1 MTGAHSALI
10 DAWYRGA
17 WWLWLL
23 RPLEWLFR
31 SVAAM
36 RRLAY
41 RTGMLAVYRAP
52 VPVVV
57 VGNITVGGTG
67 KTPVIIALCDA
78 LQVQGFRVGVVSR
91 GYGARSGVFPH
102 RVSEH
107 SSPADCGD
115 EALLVLRR
123 TGCTCVV
130 DPDRSSAIQ
139 VLLAHDKR
147 IDVILSDDGLQHYG
161 MARDF
166 EIALLDA
173 RRRTGNGFC
182 LPAGPLREPVSRLN
196 GVDQVLLRGD
206 SQVEFKEQ
214 AEGEAG
220 RERIVDGRHVA
231 TVRYALGDCWALAD
245 GAVLS
250 LSPAALGQHVYAVAG
265 IGQPEQF
272 FTQLQALGFVLE
284 RRPFAD
290 HHLFEAADF
299 QAMGDLPIL
308 MTEKDAVKCAGLAG
322 DRAYAVRLQAQV
334 PDALV
339 SRLVRLLKH

>member
-1 MTGAHSALI
+1 MTTVVHSALV

-23 RPLEWLFR
+23 RPLEYVFR
-31 SVAAM
+31 CVATM

-41 RTGMLAVYRAP
+41 RRGLLAVYRAP

-67 KTPVIIALCDA
+67 KTPVIIALCNA
-78 LQVQGFRVGVVSR
+78 LQAQGFRVGVVSR
-91 GYGARSGVFPH
+91 GYSARSGVFPH

-139 VLLAHDKR
+139 ALLAHDKH
-147 IDVILSDDGLQHYG
+147 IDVILSDDGLQHYAV
-161 MARDF
+161 ARDF

-173 RRRTGNGFC
+173 QRRTGNGFC

-196 GVDQVLLRGD
+196 SVDQVLLRGEAELTTD
-206 SQVEFKEQ
+206 EQ
-214 AEGEAG
+214 H
-220 RERIVDGRHVA
+220 D
-231 TVRYALGDCWALAD
+231 TFVRYVLTDCWALAD
-245 GAVLS
+245 GSVHT
-250 LSPAALGQHVYAVAG
+250 LSPKALGQHVYAVAG

-272 FTQLQALGFVLE
+272 FDQLVSLGFVLE
-284 RRPFAD
+284 RRPFVD
-290 HHLFEAADF
+290 HHSFTSADF
-299 QAMGDLPIL
+299 QTMRDLPIL

-322 DRAYAVRLQAQV
+322 DRAYAVRMQAQV

>member
-1 MTGAHSALI
+1 LITGAHSALV

-31 SVAAM
+31 CVTAM

-41 RTGMLAVYRAP
+41 RTGLLAVYRAP

-67 KTPVIIALCDA
+67 KTPVIIALCNA
-78 LQVQGFRVGVVSR
+78 LQAQGFRVGVVSR
-91 GYGARSGVFPH
+91 GYGARSGGVFPH

-107 SSPADCGD
+107 STPADCGD

-130 DPDRSSAIQ
+130 DRDRSQAVQ
-139 VLLAHDKR
+139 RLLAHDKH

-182 LPAGPLREPVSRLN
+182 LPAGPLREPVSRLSS
-196 GVDQVLLRGD
+196 VDQVLLRGEG
-206 SQVEFKEQ
+206 QVEGEGQ
-214 AEGEAG
+214 AQHERAAG
-220 RERIVDGRHVA
+220 KQRSA
-231 TVRYALGDCWALAD
+231 TVGYVLADCWALAD
-245 GAVLS
+245 GVVHS
-250 LSPAALGQHVYAVAG
+250 LSPEALGQHVYAVAG

-272 FTQLQALGFVLE
+272 FTQLQDLGFLLE

-290 HHLFEAADF
+290 HHPFKAADF
-299 QAMGDLPIL
+299 YAMRDLPIL

-322 DRAYAVRLQAQV
+322 ERAYAVRLQAQV

-339 SRLVRLLKH
+339 SRLARLLKH

>member
-1 MTGAHSALI
+1 MTGARSALV

-23 RPLEWLFR
+23 RPLECLFR
-31 SVAAM
+31 SAAAL

-41 RTGMLAVYRAP
+41 RTGVLAVYRAP

-91 GYGARSGVFPH
+91 GYSARGGVFPH
-102 RVSEH
+102 RVSEY
-107 SSPADCGD
+107 STPADCGD

-123 TGCTCVV
+123 TGCICVV
-130 DPDRSSAIQ
+130 DPDRSNAIQ
-139 VLLAHDKR
+139 ALLAHDNR

-196 GVDQVLLRGD
+196 SVDQVLLRGD
-206 SQVEFKEQ
+206 SQVEGKAQ
-214 AEGEAG
+214 AE
-220 RERIVDGRHVA
+220 RERTAGEMHGAI
-231 TVRYALGDCWALAD
+231 VRYMLADCRALAD
-245 GAVLS
+245 GAVHS
-250 LSPAALGQHVYAVAG
+250 LSPAVLGQHVYAVAG

-290 HHLFEAADF
+290 HHLFAAADF
-299 QAMGDLPIL
+299 QGMGDLPIL

-322 DRAYAVRLQAQV
+322 ERAYAVRLQAQV

>member
-1 MTGAHSALI
+1 MTGARSALVE
-10 DAWYRGA
+10 AWYRGA

-23 RPLEWLFR
+23 RPLECLFR
-31 SVAAM
+31 SAAAL

-41 RTGMLAVYRAP
+41 RTGVLAVYRAP

-91 GYGARSGVFPH
+91 GYGARGGVFPH

-107 SSPADCGD
+107 STPADCGD

-123 TGCTCVV
+123 TGCICVV
-130 DPDRSSAIQ
+130 DPDRSNAIQ
-139 VLLAHDKR
+139 ALLAHDKR

-196 GVDQVLLRGD
+196 SVDQVLLRGD
-206 SQVEFKEQ
+206 SRVEGKAQ
-214 AEGEAG
+214 AE
-220 RERIVDGRHVA
+220 RERTAGEMHGAI
-231 TVRYALGDCWALAD
+231 VRYMLADCRALAD
-245 GAVLS
+245 GAVHS
-250 LSPAALGQHVYAVAG
+250 LSPAVLGQHVYAVAG

-272 FTQLQALGFVLE
+272 FTQLRALGFVLE

-290 HHLFEAADF
+290 HHFFEAADF

-322 DRAYAVRLQAQV
+322 ERAYAVRLQAQV

>member
-1 MTGAHSALI
+1 MISGAHSPLV
-10 DAWYRGA
+10 DAWYQGA

-31 SVAAM
+31 SVTAM

-41 RTGMLAVYRAP
+41 STGLLAVYRAP
-52 VPVVV
+52 VPVVI

-67 KTPVIIALCDA
+67 KTPVTIALCNA
-78 LQVQGFRVGVVSR
+78 LQGQGFRVGVVSR

-130 DPDRSSAIQ
+130 SPDRSQAMQ
-139 VLLAHDKR
+139 ALLAYDKH

-161 MARDF
+161 IARDF
-166 EIALLDA
+166 EVALLDA
-173 RRRTGNGFC
+173 RRLTGNGFC
-182 LPAGPLREPVSRLN
+182 LPAGPLREPISRLN
-196 GVDQVLLRGD
+196 SVDQVLLRGED
-206 SQVEFKEQ
+206 QVEGEGQ
-214 AEGEAG
+214 APRECIAGE
-220 RERIVDGRHVA
+220 RHGA
-231 TVRYALGDCWALAD
+231 IVRYILTDCWALAD
-245 GAVLS
+245 GVVHA
-250 LSPAALGQHVYAVAG
+250 LSPEALGQHVYAVAG

-272 FTQLQALGFVLE
+272 FTQLQDLGFLLE

-290 HHLFEAADF
+290 HHPFEAADF
-299 QAMGDLPIL
+299 QAMRDLPIL

-322 DRAYAVRLQAQV
+322 ERAYAVRLQAQV